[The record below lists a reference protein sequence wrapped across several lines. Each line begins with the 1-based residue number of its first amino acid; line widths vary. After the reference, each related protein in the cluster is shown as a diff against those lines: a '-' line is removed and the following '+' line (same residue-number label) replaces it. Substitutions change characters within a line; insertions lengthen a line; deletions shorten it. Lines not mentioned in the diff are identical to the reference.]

1 MNGWVALA
9 ILSAAS
15 LALLVWNVRASKGL
29 WQVAAATILLGMTGY
44 ALQGR
49 PDLPPSLAKPLGASE
64 VAAVQLVELRA
75 EMDQS
80 FGSAKRW
87 LVTADSFAKQ
97 GDYKLSA
104 SYIQSGLRNDPRNP
118 DLWSAL
124 GLQLMLASEGQ
135 MSPPAQLAFDK
146 ARAIRPNYPAPYYF
160 AGLARLFAGDLDG
173 AILLWEK
180 TVSLATPKAKWKSRI
195 ESQLQA
201 AKMLQAQA
209 ATAQANA
216 TPTN

>member
-1 MNGWVALA
+1 MNGWVALGL
-9 ILSAAS
+9 LSVLCL
-15 LALLVWNVRASKGL
+15 LALIWFVRSSKGL
-29 WQVAAATILLGMTGY
+29 WQIAAATVLLGMTGY

-49 PDLPPSLAKPLGASE
+49 PFMPASPAKPLAASG
-64 VAAVQLVELRA
+64 VAATQLVDIRA
-75 EMDQS
+75 DMDQS
-80 FGSAKRW
+80 FGGAKRW
-87 LVTADSFAKQ
+87 LITADSFAKQ
-97 GDYKLSA
+97 GDYPA
-104 SYIQSGLRNDPRNP
+104 AAAYIQSGLRSDPQNA

-180 TVSLATPKAKWKSRI
+180 TVSLATPKAKWKGRI
-195 ESQLQA
+195 ESQLKAAKALQMQA
-201 AKMLQAQA
+201 AQAQS
-209 ATAQANA
+209 TVPNK
-216 TPTN
+216 

>member
-1 MNGWVALA
+1 
-9 ILSAAS
+9 LSVIS
-15 LALLVWNVRASKGL
+15 LVVLVWLVRSSKGL
-29 WQVAAATILLGMTGY
+29 WQIAAAAILLGMTGY

-49 PDLPPSLAKPLGASE
+49 PYTPTSLAKPLVASE
-64 VAAVQLVELRA
+64 VTAVQLVDIRA
-75 EMDQS
+75 DMDQS

-97 GDYKLSA
+97 GDYPLAA
-104 SYIQSGLRNDPRNP
+104 SYIQSGLKSDPENP

-180 TVSLATPKAKWKSRI
+180 TVSLATPKAKWKSQI
-195 ESQLQA
+195 ESQLA
-201 AKMLQAQA
+201 AARTLQARA
-209 ATAQANA
+209 AAAQAGGEVK
-216 TPTN
+216 

>member
-1 MNGWVALA
+1 MNGWVALGL
-9 ILSAAS
+9 LSVFS
-15 LALLVWNVRASKGL
+15 LLALAWFVRASKGL
-29 WQVAAATILLGMTGY
+29 WQIGAAAVLLGMTGY

-49 PDLPPSLAKPLGASE
+49 PSAPSSPAKPLEGSE
-64 VAAVQLVELRA
+64 VAATQLVDIRA
-75 EMDQS
+75 DMDQS

-97 GDYKLSA
+97 GDYTLSA
-104 SYIQSGLRNDPRNP
+104 SYIQAGLRKDPNNP

-146 ARAIRPNYPAPYYF
+146 ARAIRPSYPAPYYF

-180 TVSLATPKAKWKSRI
+180 TMSLATPQAKWKARI

-201 AKMLQAQA
+201 AKALQAQGA
-209 ATAQANA
+209 NAQAENA
-216 TPTN
+216 VK

>member
-1 MNGWVALA
+1 MNGWVALGL
-9 ILSAAS
+9 LSVFS
-15 LALLVWNVRASKGL
+15 VGVLMYFVRASKGL
-29 WQVAAATILLGMTGY
+29 WQIAAAAVLLGMTGY

-49 PDLPPSLAKPLGASE
+49 PSTPASPAKSLEASE
-64 VAAVQLVELRA
+64 VAAVQLVEIRG

-97 GDYKLSA
+97 GNYSSAA
-104 SYIQSGLRNDPRNP
+104 SYIQSGLRTEPQNA

-135 MSPPAQLAFDK
+135 MSAAAQLAFDK

-160 AGLARLFAGDLDG
+160 AGLARLFAGDVDG
-173 AILLWEK
+173 AVLLWEK

-195 ESQLQA
+195 ESQLRA
-201 AKMLQAQA
+201 AKALQAQA
-209 ATAQANA
+209 AEAQPVPSGN
-216 TPTN
+216 

>member
-1 MNGWVALA
+1 MNGW
-9 ILSAAS
+9 
-15 LALLVWNVRASKGL
+15 LALGLLSLLSLSVLVYYVRSSKGL
-29 WQVAAATILLGMTGY
+29 WQVAAAAVLLGMAGY

-49 PDLPPSLAKPLGASE
+49 PSLPPAPAQPLEAS
-64 VAAVQLVELRA
+64 AAGETQLVDIRA
-75 EMDQS
+75 DMDES

-97 GDYKLSA
+97 GDYPLSA
-104 SYIQSGLRNDPRNP
+104 SYIKSGLRNEPQNA

-135 MSPPAQLAFDK
+135 MSPPAVLAFDN
-146 ARAIRPNYPAPYYF
+146 ARAIQPQHPAPYYF

-173 AILLWEK
+173 AILHWEK
-180 TVSLATPKAKWKSRI
+180 TVSVATPKAKWKTRI

-201 AKMLQAQA
+201 AKALQAQA
-209 ATAQANA
+209 TESELNVN
-216 TPTN
+216 PK

>member
-1 MNGWVALA
+1 MNGWFVLGLLSVLSLFAL
-9 ILSAAS
+9 
-15 LALLVWNVRASKGL
+15 VFFVRSSKGL
-29 WQVAAATILLGMTGY
+29 WQVAAAAVLLGMAGY

-49 PDLPPSLAKPLGASE
+49 PSLPPAPAQPLEASAVGAT
-64 VAAVQLVELRA
+64 QLIEIRA
-75 EMDQS
+75 DMDES

-97 GDYKLSA
+97 GDYPLSA
-104 SYIQSGLRNDPRNP
+104 SYIQSGLRKDPQNA

-135 MSPPAQLAFDK
+135 MSPAAQLAFDK
-146 ARAIRPNYPAPYYF
+146 ARAIRPKYPAPYYF
-160 AGLARLFAGDLDG
+160 AGLARLYAGDLDG

-180 TVSLATPKAKWKSRI
+180 TVSLATPTAKWKTRI

-201 AKMLQAQA
+201 AKALQVQAAQA
-209 ATAQANA
+209 ESIS
-216 TPTN
+216 PIK

>member
-1 MNGWVALA
+1 MNGWIALGLLS
-9 ILSAAS
+9 ILT
-15 LALLVWNVRASKGL
+15 LLVLVLCVRSSKGL
-29 WQVAAATILLGMTGY
+29 WQVTAATVLLGMTGY

-49 PDLPPSLAKPLGASE
+49 PSLPPAPAQPLEASAAGAT
-64 VAAVQLVELRA
+64 QLVEIRA
-75 EMDQS
+75 DMDQS
-80 FGSAKRW
+80 FGSAQRW

-97 GDYKLSA
+97 GDYPLSA
-104 SYIQSGLRNDPRNP
+104 SYIQSGLRADPQNA

-146 ARAIRPNYPAPYYF
+146 ARAIRPKYPAPYYF

-173 AILLWEK
+173 AIVLWEK
-180 TVSLATPKAKWKSRI
+180 TISLATPNAKWKPRI

-201 AKMLQAQA
+201 AKALQAQA
-209 ATAQANA
+209 QQSKSIINSK
-216 TPTN
+216 